1 MDLYQAW
8 QLWNEGKSL
17 ELIDPTILEESRPP
31 FEALRCIHIGLLCVQ
46 DQAKDRP
53 TMPEVVSMLSNE
65 TLKLSSPKQ
74 PAFFT
79 NTIAEDLGVS
89 KIKPKTCSINSVTI
103 SVMEAR

>member
-1 MDLYQAW
+1 MYQAW

-17 ELIDPTILEESRPP
+17 ELIDPTILEESCPP

-53 TMPEVVSMLSNE
+53 TMPNVVSMLSNE
-65 TLKLSSPKQ
+65 ILKLSSPKQ
-74 PAFFT
+74 LAFFT

-89 KIKPKTCSINSVTI
+89 EIKPKNCSINSVTI